1 MLFLTDMK
9 WNAFPILQAAMSIA
23 DAGIRFHILDVVPFM
38 LRN

>member
-23 DAGIRFHILDVVPFM
+23 DAGIRFRILDVVPFM
-38 LRN
+38 LRK